1 MSLGSA
7 EFARRFDAAL
17 SRGLRR
23 AWQGG
28 SSALH
33 RDAFDVNE
41 CARELNSLRS
51 GGDLCYDRPGSAIA
65 YAAWYHGER
74 VNQFIQ
80 VLEHCPELANRDRE
94 WNVIDLGAGTGA
106 VAWAIAAREL
116 MKPGSS
122 RRRYPIRLSLVESSR
137 PMLSLAWVLWDELL
151 SEFKSEG
158 LHSLVTID
166 RSSGWRHESWPT
178 LGMAATETDLLTAHY
193 LFDYSETDPAGLA
206 ESVRLFRKQM
216 RHQRVARLLCCT
228 TSQKRPVLNRLRQEL
243 VSDDWSAATAEVSGG
258 PLRGLLNETGEFRR
272 STLAVHV
279 RDKRLRA
286 RTEAVPSYEGIARTP
301 AIVLSAATSNL
312 FQDLG
317 SVADVLTSEQEGAL
331 NDRSVNIAV
340 KGSAGSGKTLVLALR
355 LARFVRSAAAAN
367 SVRTALFTSFN
378 RNLVA
383 WVAHDV
389 LKHAKRENPGT
400 IIQLEPSGA
409 GVSGTKWLTVA
420 GRKMI
425 CFSTLDSVA
434 AQLFDYQPGSV
445 PGSDG
450 NVTPLVRQL
459 LADVRA
465 SPWVTQLPEQACPV
479 AGDGEPVVAG
489 TNRSLEKSARYISEE
504 FRVVFYGRAQCKP
517 DVYLD
522 SVKTSRE
529 GRGVR
534 LSSIQRMA
542 MAKLL
547 SQIDHKFTN
556 RRCFALASQPK
567 RMFSAIM
574 VDEAQD
580 FSDEDFNL
588 SRKLLVQGGSLTF
601 AFDSSQ
607 AIRTGVTFRL
617 PKVSPGWSWHSLTGS
632 YRMPLRVCEAL
643 VPVVN
648 YLRTEQS
655 GSGIDANVLASP
667 PVPSRIAVLGSRP
680 FIIAAHCERDFA
692 DRLATLVAALEPRY
706 DHQVHGSIVVLEVDQ
721 PLRRAITNRFSHRVE
736 PGKRG
741 VVRKSRLVP
750 SGTSESVPVSAL
762 ASSVLREKGM
772 EFPWVVWST
781 RVQCDEPLDLH
792 RLCYTIVSRC
802 TRHLV
807 IWLALDDHGRPD
819 PAYESLF
826 VGNGAL
832 RRDRLVVLDELTH
845 DALAKFGAP

>member
-1 MSLGSA
+1 MSLESEEIG
-7 EFARRFDAAL
+7 RRFDAVL
-17 SRGLRR
+17 SKGLRR
-23 AWQGG
+23 AWQDGP
-28 SSALH
+28 SALH
-33 RDAFDVNE
+33 RDAFDVSE

-74 VNQFIQ
+74 VNQFIR
-80 VLEHCPELANRDRE
+80 VLDQCPELANRDRE
-94 WNVIDLGAGTGA
+94 WQVVDLGAGTGA
-106 VAWAIAAREL
+106 VAWAMAAREL
-116 MKPGSS
+116 MASS
-122 RRRYPIRLSLVESSR
+122 GRRRRYPIRLSMVESSR
-137 PMLSLAWVLWDELL
+137 PMLSLAWVLWRELL
-151 SEFKSEG
+151 SEFENEG
-158 LHSLVTID
+158 LRSLVMID
-166 RSSGWRHESWPT
+166 QSSGWRHESWPT

-243 VSDDWSAATAEVSGG
+243 ASDDWSATAAEVSGG
-258 PLRGLLNETGEFRR
+258 PLRGLLSATGEFRR

-279 RDKRLRA
+279 RDKQLRA
-286 RTEAVPSYEGIARTP
+286 RTEAVPSYEGNARTP
-301 AIVLSAATSNL
+301 ATVLSAATSNL

-340 KGSAGSGKTLVLALR
+340 KGSAGSGKTLLLTLR
-355 LARFVRSAAAAN
+355 LARFARSAAAAS

-378 RNLVA
+378 KNLVA
-383 WVAHDV
+383 WVAHDAV
-389 LKHAKRENPGT
+389 KHAKRENPGV
-400 IIQLEPSGA
+400 IIRLEPSGV
-409 GVSGTKWLTVA
+409 GVSGTRWLTVA
-420 GRKMI
+420 GRKLI

-434 AQLFDYQPGSV
+434 AQAFDYQPGST

-459 LADVRA
+459 LGDDRGSALVQ
-465 SPWVTQLPEQACPV
+465 QLPEQACPV

-517 DVYLD
+517 DIYLD
-522 SVKTSRE
+522 PVKTSRE

-534 LSSIQRMA
+534 LTSVQRTA
-542 MAKLL
+542 MVKLL
-547 SQIDHKFTN
+547 SQINHKFTN
-556 RRCFALASQPK
+556 RRCSALSSQPK
-567 RMFSAIM
+567 RMFSAIV

-580 FSDEDFNL
+580 FTDQDFNL
-588 SRKLLVQGGSLTF
+588 ARKLLVQGGSLTL

-655 GSGIDANVLASP
+655 GSGIDAHVLASP

-680 FIIAAHCERDFA
+680 FVIAAHHESDFA
-692 DRLATLVAALEPRY
+692 DRFAALVDALEPRY
-706 DHQVHGSIVVLEVDQ
+706 DPQSHGEIVVLESDKG
-721 PLRRAITNRFSHRVE
+721 LRCEIAKRFPPRVE
-736 PGKRG
+736 PGKG
-741 VVRKSRLVP
+741 SAAQKSQIVP
-750 SGTSESVPVSAL
+750 AESFGSSRVSAL

-781 RVQCDEPLDLH
+781 RAPCDEPLDLH

-807 IWLALDDHGRPD
+807 IWLELDDTGRPD
-819 PAYESLF
+819 PAFASLF
-826 VGNGAL
+826 CGPGSL
-832 RRDRLVVLDELTH
+832 RRDRLVVLDENTQM
-845 DALAKFGAP
+845 ALGRFDPP